1 MPKNIFNS
9 LKRYV
14 DRAKSNA
21 RSAAMRASY
30 VDTRSDTTRKGY
42 HEGRT
47 RYGYNY
53 GANEN
58 GITGTIA
65 RVIDGKDYNPYL
77 QTGIAPM
84 PDKIA
89 SPKDISRIRSVF
101 KNLSK
106 ITPKQWTAAQDAAI
120 AKGDMA
126 EAQRLRDLHFKVKS
140 NTVVQNNNL
149 PLKTYHTVNE
159 SYPANFNVFNPNIE
173 GTHSAI
179 YTSDSPIMSGTY
191 ANSLIS
197 NEEKEYYIQRGIDN
211 LKYLV
216 ENNLAKGD
224 DLIKARNALKST
236 ESAREYVLSK
246 TPWLNTRPNPTRQ
259 KQLYV
264 KLNNPLMIEGHSRNW
279 NDIPIHELP
288 KKVYDNLRASNMNGY
303 TTRDIERAQKLAGYD
318 GGIIKNITDYGST
331 RKSAMIER
339 KPSTVY
345 QINSPNNLKLA
356 DAVTYDDKGVRI
368 PLGDRDNF
376 NINDIRW
383 SWLLPVFGVGAATAV
398 NAKDKNKS
406 KFKLGGN
413 LSIF

>member
-21 RSAAMRASY
+21 RSAIMRASY

-89 SPKDISRIRSVF
+89 SPKDISRIYKIF
-101 KNLSK
+101 KKVINPKITIKNASK

-120 AKGDMA
+120 AKGDIA
-126 EAQRLRDLHFKVKS
+126 EAQRLRDLHFKVS
-140 NTVVQNNNL
+140 APNTQI
-149 PLKTYHTVNE
+149 KDIQYHGSPYT
-159 SYPANFNVFNPNIE
+159 FNVFDPAKRGNTDQGWFGKGYYFTPSKDYAAMYGKTRPFYINAE
-173 GTHSAI
+173 DVYTKGVGSTWFGRESSPQAKVWLKVQEKRGNGPKAEAI
-179 YTSDSPIMSGTY
+179 
-191 ANSLIS
+191 L
-197 NEEKEYYIQRGIDN
+197 
-211 LKYLV
+211 
-216 ENNLAKGD
+216 D
-224 DLIKARNALKST
+224 DLRFSDA
-236 ESAREYVLSK
+236 V
-246 TPWLNTRPNPTRQ
+246 
-259 KQLYV
+259 
-264 KLNNPLMIEGHSRNW
+264 
-279 NDIPIHELP
+279 
-288 KKVYDNLRASNMNGY
+288 
-303 TTRDIERAQKLAGYD
+303 RDAMPQTKPYD
-318 GGIIKNITDYGST
+318 GIFEEVVT
-331 RKSAMIER
+331 R
-339 KPSTVY
+339 
-345 QINSPNNLKLA
+345 NNNQMKLA
-356 DAVTYDDKGVRI
+356 DAVTYDDNGVRI

-376 NINDIRW
+376 NVNDIRW

-406 KFKLGGN
+406 KFKLGGVYS
-413 LSIF
+413 LY